1 MDENK
6 QEKQKVPFYEKWW
19 FWLIIGVVVI
29 GVIGSIVGR
38 TSDSSSSDNDGTTYG
53 GTTYGLNQTVTVREL
68 EFKITNVC
76 DTKQVGNQY
85 LGQSTE
91 NNFVIVTI
99 QIKNNSNSEKYITD
113 SSFRYYRGNN
123 QYESSNAGIYLGDNG
138 FWLNVTIGAG
148 ITKTIQVA
156 YEIPS
161 EHQSTDYIL
170 VKDSYKS
177 EKIYMK

>member
-1 MDENK
+1 MEKNK
-6 QEKQKVPFYEKWW
+6 QENAKVPFYKKWW
-19 FWLIIGVVVI
+19 FWLIIGLVVI
-29 GVIGSIVGR
+29 GIIGSIVGG
-38 TSDSSSSDNDGTTYG
+38 DNNSGQVA
-53 GTTYGLNQTVTVREL
+53 TTYGLNQTVTVKDL
-68 EFKITNVC
+68 EFKITSVY
-76 DTKQVGNQY
+76 DTKQVGSQY
-85 LGQSTE
+85 VGQSTE